1 MIKKCRTSNSFIK
14 INDNS
19 LGGGGDIYKIVSRV
33 APNAQVNV
41 AIPDEQT

>member
-19 LGGGGDIYKIVSRV
+19 LGGGGAIYKIGSRV

-41 AIPDEQT
+41 ANPDEQT